1 MADLH
6 VVRAPRTAVLPFGVW
21 WALGEA
27 LAAALILAALTLS
40 GAL

>member
-1 MADLH
+1 MANLH
-6 VVRAPRTAVLPFGVW
+6 VRRPPSAAVLPFGVW